1 MATAI
6 GFRSRADTA
15 QAGGLVLVTEGIV
28 ASRSPTTAAVLA
40 CPAIWL
46 SAQSWRSRGEAKLLF
61 LIVGGISGWGA
72 AIRIIVRTTDP
83 SVPCV
88 VLEASA
94 PSPTG
99 GRVATSA
106 CLLVR
111 ALGRAW
117 VAELAELIFDPFKW
131 AG

>member
-1 MATAI
+1 MTTTI

-15 QAGGLVLVTEGIV
+15 QAGGLILVTEGII
-28 ASRSPTTAAVLA
+28 ASRPPTTAGVVAGA
-40 CPAIWL
+40 AIRL
-46 SAQSWRSRGEAKLLF
+46 GAQSWRSRGETKLLF
-61 LIVGGISGWGA
+61 LIVGGISALGA
-72 AIRIIVRTTDP
+72 AIRIIVRATDP

-88 VLEASA
+88 VLEAPA
-94 PSPTG
+94 PSSTG
-99 GRVATSA
+99 GRIATSA